1 MNRVQHIFNALLTI
15 FELLA
20 QGGKGRILPILQV
33 DDRISNA
40 VNFVISQHP
49 FDGCN
54 HGSTFNPALFDS
66 LAFTAQLAF
75 CAAALVFV
83 CLAGYTEL
91 DRQGKARAALT
102 QVKAAQLAA
111 RAVSAQCYSAGTP
124 FADQSTHD
132 GFAEGIAG
140 QIETLGAL
148 PGTVTLLQISEDGYT
163 VEQLLYAEGDM
174 RALYDA
180 ETGYT
185 VWRAEQRIR
194 FDRSEGA

>member
-1 MNRVQHIFNALLTI
+1 MLS
-15 FELLA
+15 
-20 QGGKGRILPILQV
+20 
-33 DDRISNA
+33 DRIGA
-40 VNFVISQHP
+40 KVRGSQDAP
-49 FDGCN
+49 PL
-54 HGSTFNPALFDS
+54 SMAEKLLF
-66 LAFTAQLAF
+66 AF

-91 DRQGKARAALT
+91 DR

-148 PGTVTLLQISEDGYT
+148 PGAVTLLQISEDGYT